1 MSNEADKSR
10 EYLESQQDEQAPLTK
25 PKKTKS
31 KAIIVEA
38 KIEAPLE
45 PETKPA
51 KVKKPRAPK
60 TQKQLEV
67 FREKCALARQ
77 NNIKK
82 KKDDVLESAKQIVKK
97 EIKKT
102 TKQNN
107 VVESDSSD
115 GSDSEPEVIHVR
127 RKSRRKPKKKIVV
140 VHSESSSSDSE
151 PQYERKKEF
160 GKSHRNKKSVPSHQT
175 ETKPV
180 VSNIRNPI
188 NFFAD

>member
-31 KAIIVEA
+31 KAVIIEA
-38 KIEAPLE
+38 KIEAPD
-45 PETKPA
+45 PEIIPA

-82 KKDDVLESAKQIVKK
+82 KDDVLESAKQIVKK

-115 GSDSEPEVIHVR
+115 SSDSEPEVIHVR
-127 RKSRRKPKKKIVV
+127 RKSKRKPKKKIVV
-140 VHSESSSSDSE
+140 VHSDSSSDSE
-151 PQYERKKEF
+151 PQYEMKKEF
-160 GKSHRNKKSVPSHQT
+160 GKSHRNKKSVPSHQV

-180 VSNIRNPI
+180 ASNVRNPI